1 MSSRAW
7 LISNPLLSL
16 PFLLCSWN
24 LLYSPFVLGLF
35 SLSAN
40 MWAGSLAVPSHT
52 FLPCLFLYLSKL
64 HSLLLTVGQEWWVVH
79 RIVTLLGDRGEG
91 TGLPTLRS
99 SHIHKKTSLS
109 PPSFLIHKYILKYQN
124 AKIAN
129 TTIQC
134 WECIHPL
141 TSVFFFFK
149 KIYH

>member
-1 MSSRAW
+1 MSNRTW

-24 LLYSPFVLGLF
+24 LLYGPFVLGL
-35 SLSAN
+35 LSFCKHCP
-40 MWAGSLAVPSHT
+40 GSLAVPSHT

-79 RIVTLLGDRGEG
+79 RIVTLLGDREEG
-91 TGLPTLRS
+91 TGLPTLWS

-141 TSVFFFFK
+141 TSLFFK
-149 KIYH
+149 KKKKLCH